1 MKCAREKSC
10 ARLWRVCRRNERSM
24 RVAAVGFRVHS
35 GWAAMVAVCVEKS
48 APRVLARER
57 VHLVE
62 EFSYRFRQPYHTAEK
77 MKLEEAREFVKRVEG
92 EAERLAYRAIQ
103 SLQMDLQKQGIQLNR
118 CG

>member
-35 GWAAMVAVCVEKS
+35 VCAEKGG
-48 APRVLARER
+48 PRVLARDR

-62 EFSYRFRQPYHTAEK
+62 EFSYRFRQPYHTAER
-77 MKLEEAREFVKRVEG
+77 MKLEEAREFVKRVEA
-92 EAERLAYRAIQ
+92 EAERLAFRAISAAQ
-103 SLQMDLQKQGIQLNR
+103 SDLQKQGIQLKR
-118 CG
+118 CGLLLASG